1 MIAYDYQVTERVS
14 AKNLS
19 SLKQLVR
26 SIYFAQDQ
34 FCLIIACCNGRRLRR
49 RMIQQL
55 HQMCPVHLEELTLES
70 STETLYS
77 PLARRFQDD
86 FPGGVLVDGFES
98 VRHLQ
103 DLLIATNYVREE
115 FCHLRFPII
124 LWVNDDVMKQF
135 VRLVPD
141 FFSFALTG
149 IEFTEEY

>member
-1 MIAYDYQVTERVS
+1 MIAYDYPITQQVTG
-14 AKNLS
+14 KNHS

-26 SIYFAQDQ
+26 SIDFAQDQ
-34 FCLIIACCNGRRLRR
+34 FCLIIACCNGHRLRR

-55 HQMCPVHLEELTLES
+55 HQMCPVHLEELTLDS

-77 PLARRFQDD
+77 TLARRFKDD
-86 FPGGVLVDGFES
+86 VPGGVLVDGFES
-98 VRHLQ
+98 VHHLQ

-115 FCHLRFPII
+115 FCHFRFPIV

-149 IEFTEEY
+149 IEFIEEY